1 MLCCKLNRRG
11 RGSDIF
17 LISAQNI
24 DAGASQGGSH
34 TWLFSQHFILCSDV
48 NIMKLS
54 LVSKSST
61 DTTKNHLNMK
71 KTRCIVKNVKDA
83 LLKLR
88 LSDF

>member
-24 DAGASQGGSH
+24 DAGESQGGIH

-54 LVSKSST
+54 LVI
-61 DTTKNHLNMK
+61 L
-71 KTRCIVKNVKDA
+71 VKRRVS
-83 LLKLR
+83 LLQTLQR
-88 LSDF
+88 II

>member
-1 MLCCKLNRRG
+1 MLCCKLKRWG

-24 DAGASQGGSH
+24 DIGESQGGGGASH

-54 LVSKSST
+54 LVI
-61 DTTKNHLNMK
+61 L
-71 KTRCIVKNVKDA
+71 VKP
-83 LLKLR
+83 
-88 LSDF
+88 

>member
-1 MLCCKLNRRG
+1 MLCCKLNRRR

-24 DAGASQGGSH
+24 AAGESQGGSH

-54 LVSKSST
+54 LVI
-61 DTTKNHLNMK
+61 L
-71 KTRCIVKNVKDA
+71 VKPRVS
-83 LLKLR
+83 LLQTLQR
-88 LSDF
+88 SI

>member
-24 DAGASQGGSH
+24 DAGESQGGIH

-48 NIMKLS
+48 NIRKLPLVILVKRRVS
-54 LVSKSST
+54 LLQT
-61 DTTKNHLNMK
+61 LQ
-71 KTRCIVKNVKDA
+71 RII
-83 LLKLR
+83 
-88 LSDF
+88 

>member
-17 LISAQNI
+17 LIFISAQNI
-24 DAGASQGGSH
+24 DAGESQGRGRGGGGGGRGGGGH

-54 LVSKSST
+54 LVI
-61 DTTKNHLNMK
+61 L
-71 KTRCIVKNVKDA
+71 VKP
-83 LLKLR
+83 
-88 LSDF
+88 

>member
-17 LISAQNI
+17 LITAQNI
-24 DAGASQGGSH
+24 YAGESHGESH

-54 LVSKSST
+54 LVM
-61 DTTKNHLNMK
+61 L
-71 KTRCIVKNVKDA
+71 VKPRVS
-83 LLKLR
+83 LLQTLQR
-88 LSDF
+88 II

>member
-24 DAGASQGGSH
+24 DAGESQGGRH

-54 LVSKSST
+54 FVILVKPRVSLLQT
-61 DTTKNHLNMK
+61 LQ
-71 KTRCIVKNVKDA
+71 RIICI
-83 LLKLR
+83 
-88 LSDF
+88 

>member
-1 MLCCKLNRRG
+1 MLCYKLNRRG
-11 RGSDIF
+11 RGSDVF

-24 DAGASQGGSH
+24 DAGESQGGIH

-54 LVSKSST
+54 LST

-71 KTRCIVKNVKDA
+71 KTRYSKI
-83 LLKLR
+83 LKI
-88 LSDF
+88 